1 MRAVI
6 DRFEGD
12 FAVIEL
18 DDGGFS
24 NLPKELVPGAK
35 EGDIVIIK
43 VESGESETQ
52 KRQTRLRRLFSE

>member
-18 DDGGFS
+18 DDGRFS
-24 NLPKELVPGAK
+24 NLPKELVPNAK
-35 EGDIVIIK
+35 ERDIVIIEI
-43 VESGESETQ
+43 ESGESETQ
-52 KRQTRLRRLFSE
+52 KRQARLRRLFSE